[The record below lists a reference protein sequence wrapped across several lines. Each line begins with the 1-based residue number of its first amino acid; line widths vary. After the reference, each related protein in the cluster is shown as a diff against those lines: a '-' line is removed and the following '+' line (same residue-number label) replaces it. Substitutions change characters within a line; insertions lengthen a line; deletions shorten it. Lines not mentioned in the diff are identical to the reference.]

1 MMSTSDRAKR
11 FASAAAICALS
22 AVLLSACGSSMSD
35 ADFAAA
41 ERGGLSATAVDAG
54 INSAPAAGTVATGT
68 DAVADGSA
76 TGAAATHPGQAVPVA
91 PGVSAAA
98 SGGTVG
104 GAGATSGVPAAGAPA
119 KNGTRAGTGSTA
131 PALAA
136 GAPCTSQGAPIVL
149 GQVVSSAGLI
159 GQNVGSAVPTL
170 QAWAKAVNARGGI
183 ACHPVQVVSQDDG
196 SDPARAASAV
206 SDLVR
211 NRKAVALVANFVP
224 LSISGFHSAVAK
236 EGVPVIGGDLFSLDW
251 WQDGLFYPVG
261 TYVDANGIGATA
273 AAAKKGGDKVGV
285 LYCLESSVC
294 PPYKD
299 AVKRGAAAN
308 GYSVVYDAQVSLT
321 QPDFTPQCQNA
332 KNAGATQISS
342 LIDGSAVARLAR
354 SCASIG
360 YYPKLAIGSLAA
372 TFDQGDPNIRRATL
386 SLASASGP
394 WFDTGIPGQ
403 KEYLD
408 SMSRYAG
415 SLTLNPSSSLA
426 WIDGMMAEKAL
437 EKLGASARTTAIT
450 TEMIRTGL
458 SMIKN
463 ETLDGMVAPTTFSP
477 SRGPNPKNMC
487 YFPVDFA
494 IKYTGTK
501 EYRCLN

>member
-1 MMSTSDRAKR
+1 MMSTSERAKR
-11 FASAAAICALS
+11 FASAAAACAAS
-22 AVLLSACGSSMSD
+22 AVLLSACGSSLSETE
-35 ADFAAA
+35 FAAA
-41 ERGGLSATAVDAG
+41 ERGGLSATAVDS
-54 INSAPAAGTVATGT
+54 NN
-68 DAVADGSA
+68 
-76 TGAAATHPGQAVPVA
+76 GAAP
-91 PGVSAAA
+91 AAA
-98 SGGTVG
+98 SGPTSADTAATGASAAAAAANPGQTVPVATGASEATTG
-104 GAGATSGVPAAGAPA
+104 GAAASSGAPAAGAPA
-119 KNGTRAGTGSTA
+119 KSGAKAGTGSTG
-131 PALAA
+131 PAVPASAA
-136 GAPCTSQGAPIVL
+136 CTSQGAPIVL
-149 GQVVSSAGLI
+149 GQVVSAAGLI

-183 ACHPVQVVSQDDG
+183 ACHPVQVISQDDG
-196 SDPARAASAV
+196 SDPARSASAV

-224 LSISGFHSAVAK
+224 LSISGFHSAVTK

-261 TYVDANGIGATA
+261 TYVDANAIGATSA
-273 AAAKKGGDKVGV
+273 VAKKGADKVGV

-299 AVKRGAAAN
+299 AVVRGAAAN
-308 GYSVVYDAQVSLT
+308 GYSVVYEAQVSLT
-321 QPDFTPQCQNA
+321 QPDFTSQCQNA

-342 LIDGSAVARLAR
+342 LIDGSAVSRLAR

-372 TFDQGDPNIRRATL
+372 TFDQGDPNIRRATV

-403 KEYLD
+403 KEYLS
-408 SMSRYAG
+408 SMARFAG
-415 SLTLNPSSSLA
+415 SLALNPSSSLA
-426 WIDGMMAEKAL
+426 WIGGMMAEKAI

-477 SRGPNPKNMC
+477 TRGPNAKNLC
-487 YFPVDFA
+487 YFPIDFTT
-494 IKYTGTK
+494 KYTGTK
-501 EYRCLN
+501 DWRCLK